1 MQVDLGFVN
10 SICYLKTLRVTLK
23 IEVKKK
29 KGEVFGFLF
38 LTSLQNDACQWSFSS
53 TSSCGLQ
60 QTRLFQIYL
69 LLENKEAWLLEIKAV
84 SSLGQVGLMPPSE
97 DGG

>member
-1 MQVDLGFVN
+1 MIEKHSYFRTRAMQVDLGFVN

-38 LTSLQNDACQWSFSS
+38 LTSLQNDACQ
-53 TSSCGLQ
+53 
-60 QTRLFQIYL
+60 
-69 LLENKEAWLLEIKAV
+69 
-84 SSLGQVGLMPPSE
+84 
-97 DGG
+97 